1 MNIHAFAAHF
11 CGAAWLVTGAAVW
24 GLLAGV
30 DPLTVLI
37 AGALAAFALGALV
50 ELSQLVLGWGQHTFA
65 DMVITT
71 AGGAAGAGM
80 AILATGAM
88 T

>member
-24 GLLAGV
+24 GIIAGV
-30 DPLTVLI
+30 DPLTVMI
-37 AGALAAFALGALV
+37 SGALGAFALGALV
-50 ELSQLVLGWGQHTFA
+50 ELSQLVLGWGQHTLA

-71 AGGAAGAGM
+71 GGGVAGAAM
-80 AILATGAM
+80 AIFVTGAM